1 MSKTFHHY
9 IQKHSFVIY
18 ASLWLFWLAALTTY
32 AVTIADIQTHI
43 DRIAWVYK
51 DVDGM
56 NERYDRIA
64 RDQGLSDVSLSEYF
78 LGISLLHRTVADY
91 HSRIADYADQKV
103 RDAWGDVPTNPWD
116 TNTWRTNPWDT
127 DTWSVLEPIGNQHL
141 QVQFYGIPFW
151 ANGKWTVTRWLK
163 YDWYYGL
170 SNKISEQWPFL
181 CKAWYSTVKDKTR
194 WREINFNTDGW
205 VSNTSTTR
213 TNDLSMTID
222 FANDVTEMI
231 YKVNCSGT
239 MGGAWKTLE
248 NSGTLIVVAP
258 ARAVVS
264 SFRVSDNNP
273 APNESLTFTWQTTG
287 AVGCSIIQLADGGVR
302 FSLPGQV
309 ANGTFT
315 RNADGSGRSTYRLIC
330 TNAIGEDS
338 SASDI
343 DVAVQTPGTG
353 GDTPTAPSC
362 GTAKDQSFTSAPNT
376 NLCTVWAPSPS
387 PAAVDPANANKWKWT
402 CSLGSQLTTC
412 SANKTSTNQ
421 DPNYTVQCGTASN
434 SSFSTA
440 PTYNLCI
447 QSTNPSAPTLNA
459 STNKWNWTCGT
470 STNSVNCSANFTTV
484 SAVTCGTSNNGSFA
498 SAPTTNLCIQST
510 ANPAVPSLNTTTNKW
525 MWNCSS
531 GAQNITCSAAYVAAT
546 NTWATN
552 TGTSTPQCWAVNN
565 WKYVVVPTS
574 SLCATGNPQP
584 TIPTLESGS
593 NLWKWSCVASWTPVL
608 CSASKVTL
616 EEYIWDQYAFT
627 PRCVESDKLITLG
640 SMSAS
645 NGATSINVDYN
656 PSAICIFPSNFP
668 SNVFNFHT
676 DFVDPVDTKWTDG
689 FYDWKC
695 KWLKKDGTIDI
706 GGATTCRAQKVVDA
720 QCGPYYGVARTSFDE
735 LTPGIR
741 WSAVPDS
748 LNSSYC
754 TVGTAMHENGSVA
767 LDKSDFWF
775 FHWECR
781 SKDSY
786 VKYCKAPYD
795 QSRVINFSASNKTPT
810 AGQTVTF
817 NWSLPP
823 NTAFVK
829 CYPVYEYRA
838 QANSVYDFYNGS
850 KVLQWSFTDPI
861 NKTTVVSLYCMWKT
875 NDVFAQSDLV
885 ITVSATTPA
894 AIACQGDSVNGIKS
908 PDNLNTCNFAWWRTD
923 AGNNVSSVTTTGNW
937 TLTGKCGND
946 GTWAEW
952 SMKCPNKT
960 PTLVSCPAGGA
971 TFYSNDG
978 SNRCDASLVQ
988 KNAWQ
993 SVSIW
998 NGLTILTTWPAATGS
1013 ASCKADGSW
1022 NYIVNCPSKDIA
1034 VKTCPGGVVDI
1045 PSLPKGLK
1053 TCVASWGI
1061 TPANTSLTVTATNGG
1076 SLSARCD
1083 ANGNWEEASVQSSCK
1098 D

>member
-91 HSRIADYADQKV
+91 HSRIADYADQRV

-151 ANGKWTVTRWLK
+151 ANGKWTVTRWQK

-181 CKAWYSTVKDKTR
+181 CKAWYSTIKDKTR

-205 VSNTSTTR
+205 ISNTSTTR
-213 TNDLSMTID
+213 SNDLSMTID

-264 SFRVSDNNP
+264 SFRVSDTNP
-273 APNESLTFTWQTTG
+273 APNESLTFTWETTG
-287 AVGCSIIQLADGGVR
+287 AVGCALIQLADGGVR

-309 ANGTFT
+309 ANGTFI

-353 GDTPTAPSC
+353 GDTPTPPSC

-421 DPNYTVQCGTASN
+421 TGATNTVQCGTASN

-470 STNSVNCSANFTTV
+470 GTNSVSCSANYTTV

-531 GAQNITCSAAYVAAT
+531 GAQNITCSANKT
-546 NTWATN
+546 
-552 TGTSTPQCWAVNN
+552 TSPPQTDPNAPKCGAVNN
-565 WKYVVVPTS
+565 GVYINAPTTYLCDTGTAQPTVPT
-574 SLCATGNPQP
+574 LDTATNK
-584 TIPTLESGS
+584 
-593 NLWKWSCVASWTPVL
+593 WKWSCSGSGQTVD
-608 CSASKVTL
+608 CSARK
-616 EEYIWDQYAFT
+616 WDLGTQLWQFAFS
-627 PRCVESDKLITLG
+627 PQCADEDKFISLG
-640 SMSAS
+640 GMV
-645 NGATSINVDYN
+645 ATYGTSSISTNYS
-656 PSAICIFPSNFP
+656 PERICKIPPNTPSNIF
-668 SNVFNFHT
+668 SFLT
-676 DFVDPVDTKWTDG
+676 ELVDPVDTIGTDG
-689 FYDWKC
+689 TYNWKC
-695 KWLKKDGTIDI
+695 KGISQNGVVDN
-706 GGATTCRAQKVVDA
+706 GGAVTCQAQKLEDA
-720 QCGPYYGVARTSFDE
+720 ECGAYANVARTAFDE
-735 LTPGIR
+735 LSPGIR
-741 WSAVPDS
+741 WGPVPTA
-748 LNSSYC
+748 LNKSYC
-754 TVGTAMHENGSVA
+754 NVGTAMHENGSVA
-767 LDKSDFWF
+767 LDASDFWF

-781 SKDSY
+781 SKDFF
-786 VKYCKAPYD
+786 VKYCKAPYQ
-795 QSRVINFSASNKTPT
+795 QSQTINFSASNITPT

-817 NWSLPP
+817 NWSLPK

-829 CYPVYEYRA
+829 CYPVYDYRA
-838 QANSVYDFYNGS
+838 QANAVYDFYNGS
-850 KVLQWSFTDPI
+850 KALQWSFTVPI
-861 NKTTVVSLYCMWKT
+861 DKNMLVSLYCSWKS
-875 NDVFAQSDLV
+875 NDISAQKDISIV
-885 ITVSATTPA
+885 VATWTPA
-894 AIACQGDSVNGIKS
+894 AIACQGDSLNGVKS
-908 PDNLNTCNFAWWRTD
+908 PDNQNTCNFAWWRTD
-923 AGNNVSSVTTTGNW
+923 AGKPVSSVTTTGNW

-946 GTWAEW
+946 GTWVEW
-952 SMKCPNKT
+952 SMKCPNKSAVIT
-960 PTLVSCPAGGA
+960 CPAGGA

-1013 ASCKADGSW
+1013 AACKADGTW
-1022 NYIVNCPSKDIA
+1022 NYIVNCPSKDVA

-1045 PSLPKGLK
+1045 PSPNGLK

-1061 TPANTSLTVTATNGG
+1061 TPANSGARATVTNGG
-1076 SLSARCD
+1076 TLVASCN
-1083 ANGNWEEASVQSSCK
+1083 ANGDWDEASVRSSCPN
-1098 D
+1098 